1 VLREVERLS
10 EALEGWGIW
19 NGNITTDGRRR
30 INKGIGGFL
39 EHESG
44 ELRQLPN
51 ESVIEWVVGE
61 EEGQARG
68 NGGGLRGMGL
78 SRITSRPVNV
88 ISLGLDIK
96 DNDILPLPSP
106 WHSLNVTLQLLEKLY
121 DRMDEMERGGS
132 IVNSTLVYRVRRKE
146 DNLPTVAT

>member
-1 VLREVERLS
+1 
-10 EALEGWGIW
+10 
-19 NGNITTDGRRR
+19 
-30 INKGIGGFL
+30 
-39 EHESG
+39 
-44 ELRQLPN
+44 
-51 ESVIEWVVGE
+51 
-61 EEGQARG
+61 
-68 NGGGLRGMGL
+68 
-78 SRITSRPVNV
+78 VNV

-96 DNDILPLPSP
+96 DNDILPLPGT

>member
-1 VLREVERLS
+1 M
-10 EALEGWGIW
+10 
-19 NGNITTDGRRR
+19 
-30 INKGIGGFL
+30 
-39 EHESG
+39 
-44 ELRQLPN
+44 PN
-51 ESVIEWVVGE
+51 EFVIEWVIGK

-68 NGGGLRGMGL
+68 NGGGLRGMEL
-78 SRITSRPVNV
+78 SRIASRPANV

-96 DNDILPLPSP
+96 DNDILPLSSP

-121 DRMDEMERGGS
+121 DRMDEMEREGS